1 MTNQQLMRR
10 GCAIACSIV
19 LLAAPLAAQARS
31 KRQVV
36 EGAITFMAP
45 APPQP
50 QSCFPGITRNLTIL
64 TGDQFNGVFG
74 YVFDVDRKTWGKG
87 FRVEPTTAAFQADL
101 DLSFYT
107 ELGQPYP
114 AAAPETVVYE
124 TRAPG
129 GEAGEVPQKMTK
141 AIVCMYT
148 GHDVEFKYTAGAGM
162 PIPTEPSEA
171 AQLQR
176 QTL

>member
-1 MTNQQLMRR
+1 MPNREVMFRYSVAL
-10 GCAIACSIV
+10 ACSIL
-19 LLAAPLAAQARS
+19 LLATPVVGQPRG

-74 YVFDVDRKTWGKG
+74 YVFDVDRRTWGKG
-87 FRVEPTTAAFQADL
+87 FRVEPTSAALQADL
-101 DLSFYT
+101 DMSFYT

-129 GEAGEVPQKMTK
+129 GEAGEVPEKMTK

-148 GHDVEFKYTAGAGM
+148 GHDAEFKYTAGAGI
-162 PIPTEPSEA
+162 PIPQEPDSPFIGM
-171 AQLQR
+171 
-176 QTL
+176 